1 MATCF
6 GIYDPLISLI
16 SRQKWPYQ
24 SHRQTDLYHQASQTS
39 YEVLKVMIFFISFV
53 SFPGCTWTF
62 STAELRGIAQ
72 LFFSTNTEYYVHH
85 CYSAVLDSAVLN
97 IYKCW
102 NKKNPVKVLNIMYT
116 IVIQHCWI
124 VKNSAQLQKFSAVLN
139 FMYTLALVT
148 LFPLQKVCDWA
159 GGDSSSSWHSR
170 EQCWSGFLEL
180 RCDDR
185 RWAGDGVPGESS
197 GQLSPDQSPDRT
209 PGIRGRR
216 PRGDGI

>member
-1 MATCF
+1 M
-6 GIYDPLISLI
+6 YSPPLFSVWWPRWPLLI
-16 SRQKWPYQ
+16 FLRICHLIWSDIVEPIVNMSPFQ
-24 SHRQTDLYHQASQTS
+24 
-39 YEVLKVMIFFISFV
+39 V
-53 SFPGCTWTF
+53 SFLPGCTWTF

-139 FMYTLALVT
+139 FMYTLVWSVRTQDSGQRWRA
-148 LFPLQKVCDWA
+148 PCDQESVRLTFCCLDLTWA
-159 GGDSSSSWHSR
+159 GRGDV
-170 EQCWSGFLEL
+170 GFLVLTPDSPAHWHRQL
-180 RCDDR
+180 RVTANFHPQCTR
-185 RWAGDGVPGESS
+185 R
-197 GQLSPDQSPDRT
+197 QLS
-209 PGIRGRR
+209 GLI
-216 PRGDGI
+216 